1 MKKATNQNGRSM
13 VEMLGVLA
21 IIGVLSTAGIAG
33 YTKAMASYRAN
44 KLADQVQ
51 TVVANYIYYK
61 ETTKGGNEL
70 YNQQVINNVLLPPEM
85 LDEDGNCFHAL
96 HGRCQISQE
105 SGGSDEFII
114 RFGDL
119 DKDTCIH
126 LLTLPYNGYTK
137 LMTVNQVGENTVLS
151 SGWGTRFTGVV
162 SVSEAA
168 NHCEDEQNVVRWHF

>member
-33 YTKAMASYRAN
+33 YSKAMASYRAN

-61 ETTKGGNEL
+61 ETTNNRGDFFKPD
-70 YNQQVINNVLLPPEM
+70 VINKILLPPEM
-85 LDEDGNCFHAL
+85 IDKDGNCIHAL
-96 HGRCQISQE
+96 HGRCLISQN
-105 SGGSDEFII
+105 SDGSDEFVV

-119 DKDTCIH
+119 DRDICVY

-137 LMTVNQVGENTVLS
+137 LMTVNKVGENTVLS

-162 SVSEAA
+162 TVSEAA
-168 NHCEDEQNVVRWHF
+168 KHCVDEQNAVRWHF